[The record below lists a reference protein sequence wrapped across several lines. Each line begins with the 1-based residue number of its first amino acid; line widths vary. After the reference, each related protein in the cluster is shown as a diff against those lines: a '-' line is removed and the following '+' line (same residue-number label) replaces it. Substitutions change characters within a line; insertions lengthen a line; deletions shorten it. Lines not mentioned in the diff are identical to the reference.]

1 MEHAEFS
8 KELTEGVTSLVRKF
22 FFSQRVVD
30 SRNKLPAHVEAE
42 IQSTVS
48 NVDWTNVRV
57 GAFKATASTA
67 RHNQSQS
74 QRSHVS
80 ILVTRISGS
89 AGTGAEQS
97 VKAEQT
103 QSAATVCS

>member
-8 KELTEGVTSLVRKF
+8 KALMEGVTSLVRKF

-30 SRNKLPAHVEAE
+30 SWNKLPAHVVEAE
-42 IQSTVS
+42 RLSTVS
-48 NVDWTNVRV
+48 NVEWTNVRV

-67 RHNQSQS
+67 RHHRSQS

-80 ILVTRISGS
+80 LSQEFL
-89 AGTGAEQS
+89 GALGPEQS
-97 VKAEQT
+97 RA
-103 QSAATVCS
+103 